1 MNHQARRHGI
11 HNVRPRRVYFLPR
24 NPQFQPSPR
33 YSRQR
38 AVDRMSNNPP
48 ILNSSDSSE
57 LSEIDWKVFNRIR
70 RLVNWI
76 LKIINFFQ
84 SRIHEQTGMVGCS
97 SCCICVAV
105 TTTAAAI
112 AVGTGLSIGLGVGLK
127 TDGESMNSTLT
138 GYYTNNKVE
147 GF

>member
-1 MNHQARRHGI
+1 MNHQARKHGI
-11 HNVRPRRVYFLPR
+11 PNVRPRRVYFLPR
-24 NPQFQPSPR
+24 NPQFQSSQR

-38 AVDRMSNNPP
+38 AVDRMSYNPP

-70 RLVNWI
+70 HLVNWI
-76 LKIINFFQ
+76 IKIINFIH
-84 SRIHEQTGMVGCS
+84 SRIHEQTGMVGGCS
-97 SCCICVAV
+97 SSCICVAV
-105 TTTAAAI
+105 TTTAAAV

-138 GYYTNNKVE
+138 GYYTNNKV
-147 GF
+147 